1 MVQRDPG
8 LTAVVIRATSNALG
22 RGSGAEWIEPKK
34 SWGRS
39 PGEEVSAPRH
49 RLSLPRRYLSCADW
63 SGGALL

>member
-22 RGSGAEWIEPKK
+22 RGSGAEWIEPKEEL
-34 SWGRS
+34 GTLAR
-39 PGEEVSAPRH
+39 EEVSAPRH

>member
-34 SWGRS
+34 KVGDAR
-39 PGEEVSAPRH
+39 P
-49 RLSLPRRYLSCADW
+49 
-63 SGGALL
+63 